1 MNDDI
6 EYFKTKYKLTNLIA
20 DPIYG
25 SIKFTCPLS
34 DDNQEITEENLIDNP
49 WLQRLRNI
57 HQLQSTF
64 WVFPSA
70 EHSRFLHSLGTM
82 HLAGIFALN
91 FYQDFRNCF
100 SDCPSICLIEELMRL
115 SGLLHDIGHG
125 PFGHKF
131 DMQYLVQ
138 QFNNLNHEK
147 IGKKIIEDELGDKIS
162 KIKRSPSGN
171 FEPGEIINPKFISFI
186 INKDAVK
193 EETFPDWLDAL
204 RTFFCC
210 SFFTVDNLDYVL
222 RDSYFTGYSK
232 DPINLERIL
241 YYTSIS
247 KDGILFSS
255 NGKNSFKQF
264 LGVKMDLFNSVY
276 YHRTVRAIDLS
287 IDSIFLDTMMIMC
300 PKNPI
305 ENLES
310 YKNLTDQELF
320 STVKKWKYSS
330 DQSIKI
336 LGEKWDKILN
346 REKEWFEAWRK
357 EISITENH
365 DPIYPIIFNPSIKV
379 AIEQQIYKLAIKK
392 VDSKDEQDF
401 FIQIDIPTQDP
412 RPDNPYDFNKKI
424 KIIDSNTG
432 NIEEKE
438 IFAWLEDIPEKI
450 ISLRVYT
457 NRAQYRQLVNKITS
471 SFFEARGKTIP
482 GNI

>member
-1 MNDDI
+1 MNENI
-6 EYFKTKYKLTNLIA
+6 EYFKTKYKLTNLIS

-34 DDNQEITEENLIDNP
+34 NDNTEITEKSLIDNP

-70 EHSRFLHSLGTM
+70 EHSRFLHSIGTM

-91 FYQDFRNCF
+91 FYQDFCNCF
-100 SDCPSICLIEELMRL
+100 SDCPSIFFIEELMRL

-131 DMQYLVQ
+131 DIQYLVPE
-138 QFNNLNHEK
+138 FNNLNHEK
-147 IGKKIIEDELGDKIS
+147 IGKKIIEDELGDIIS
-162 KIKRSPSGN
+162 KINRSPGGDFKPN
-171 FEPGEIINPKFISFI
+171 EKIDPKYISFI
-186 INKDAVK
+186 INKDNEK
-193 EETFPDWLDAL
+193 EKTFPDWLDSL
-204 RTFFCC
+204 RTFFCG

-247 KDGILFSS
+247 KEGIIFSS
-255 NGKNSFKQF
+255 HGKSSFKQF
-264 LGVKMDLFNSVY
+264 LGVKMDLYNSVY
-276 YHRTVRAIDLS
+276 YHRTVRSIDLS
-287 IDSIFLDTMMIMC
+287 IDSIFFDTMKIMC
-300 PKNPI
+300 PKDPI
-305 ENLES
+305 TDLEN

-320 STVKKWKYSS
+320 STVKKWRYSS
-330 DQSIKI
+330 NQSIKS

-365 DPIYPIIFNPSIKV
+365 NPMNALIFNESV
-379 AIEQQIYKLAIKK
+379 RVNIEQQIYSSAIKK
-392 VDSKDEQDF
+392 IEEKDVKDF

-424 KIIDSNTG
+424 KIIDSN
-432 NIEEKE
+432 I
-438 IFAWLEDIPEKI
+438 LM
-450 ISLRVYT
+450 L
-457 NRAQYRQLVNKITS
+457 
-471 SFFEARGKTIP
+471 
-482 GNI
+482 